1 MTEDVDLHTL
11 LSKHGLELTPDG
23 AFVRWS
29 CSNPN
34 HPRNWTTLR
43 KVYDCS
49 LIIFLEMFTTAISTA
64 GSSAADSAHQEFG
77 ISRLLAIFFFVS
89 LYLIAQGIGGT
100 IFPSCSESFGRKK
113 LYIISTCLFSVF
125 CVVVGVVPSPTGV
138 AVGRFFSGLCSA
150 IPTVVSAGS
159 IEDMFNSKDRI
170 WMIFT
175 WTLMAN
181 LGLVLGPIMSAY
193 IIASLSWQWLFY
205 IAAIVTA
212 IASLLCFGIRE
223 SRPSRLL
230 AYEVAK
236 FQRVAPPSIPPLQA
250 QNPDHTPNLCTFMQ
264 MTLFRPI
271 RLFLTEPIVFM
282 VSSMSAIAFA
292 LIYLLTEVLPPIYE
306 AIGFSTTLASLPF
319 LAIGIGLICGLLTR
333 VTDHRTLVTSR
344 KANTDPQ
351 PEHKLLGFTIGA
363 PLLAI
368 GLWWFAWTIPP
379 EVNGVPWIVPSLALV
394 LVGYAL
400 NEFDA
405 VLAGYLADSYLT
417 YAASGFAALAL
428 VRAVLSAVFPLFATQ
443 MFDGLGNNVAIS
455 VLAAIA
461 TVFCAVPPLFV
472 RYGADIRGRSRFAKH
487 SLQIY
492 RETAVDKDGL

>member
-1 MTEDVDLHTL
+1 MTDDVDLPTL

-23 AFVRWS
+23 EFVRWS

-43 KVYDCS
+43 KV
-49 LIIFLEMFTTAISTA
+49 TAISTA
-64 GSSAADSAHQEFG
+64 GSSAADSAYQEFG

-100 IFPSCSESFGRKK
+100 IFPSCSESFGRKR
-113 LYIISTCLFSVF
+113 LYIISTGLFSIF
-125 CVVVGVVPSPTGV
+125 CVVVGVVPHPAGA

-159 IEDMFNSKDRI
+159 IEDMFNSKDRV

-181 LGLVLGPIMSAY
+181 IGLVIGPIMSAY
-193 IIASLSWQWLFY
+193 IIDSLSWQWLFY

-212 IASLLCFGIRE
+212 IASFLCLEIRE
-223 SRPSRLL
+223 SRPSQLL
-230 AYEVAK
+230 AYEITK
-236 FQRVAPPSIPPLQA
+236 IQRIAPPSIPPLRA
-250 QNPDHTPNLCTFMQ
+250 QNPDHTPNLRTFMQ
-264 MTLFRPI
+264 VTLFRPI
-271 RLFLTEPIVFM
+271 RLFCTEPIVFM
-282 VSSMSAIAFA
+282 VSSMSAVAFA
-292 LIYLLTEVLPPIYE
+292 LIYLLTEVMPPIYE
-306 AIGFSTTLASLPF
+306 AIGLSTTSASLPF
-319 LAIGIGLICGLLTR
+319 LAIGIGLVCGLLTR
-333 VTDHRTLVTSR
+333 ITDHRTLIKSR
-344 KANTDPQ
+344 KANIDPQ

-379 EVNGVPWIVPSLALV
+379 TVSNIPWIVPTLALV

-428 VRAVLSAVFPLFATQ
+428 VRAMLSAIFPLFATQ
-443 MFDGLGNNVAIS
+443 MFNGLGSNVAVS
-455 VLAAIA
+455 VLAAVA

-472 RYGADIRGRSRFAKH
+472 RFGAGIRARSRFARH
-487 SLQIY
+487 SLQVY
-492 RETAVDKDGL
+492 RETGVDKDGF